1 MSALRP
7 DTIQNAGRVL
17 PHVIAIASGKGGV
30 GKTSISVNLG
40 ISLAKAAQ
48 RVCILDADTGLANV
62 NILLGQAP
70 QYTLEHVL
78 FGAKNIEEVMLN
90 GPHGLKVIP
99 GANGISECVTLHP
112 RQQMRL
118 TRELARIESDFD
130 YLIVDT
136 AAGIAENTLDFAAA
150 AQQTL
155 VVITP
160 EPTSLTDAF
169 SLVKLLYRRR
179 QISQFQVVVNMASSA
194 TQAREVF
201 HRFNAAVE
209 KYIGVTPH
217 LLGFLLLD
225 ESLRNAVSLQH
236 PVALF
241 PDTDPSSRSFIR
253 LAEGLREVF
262 EAGAVPR
269 KSFADYWQKQY
280 RESTAPAAG
289 AAVATV
295 TEKPAASAVE
305 PASPSRELAHYLAEL
320 KARLLVLTEK
330 PELEQAQMSEL
341 LETVHAAYVQRYKQL
356 AIDPRELVRTL
367 TDSESRD
374 DQLLRELADSLQPW
388 ATARPPLLSEPEPAL
403 PQSLATA
410 MPATPLDAPTGAI
423 RIAVPKS
430 PQAMRGHNYDHRRF
444 GSQDALLD
452 LLRRQAD
459 SGKSA
464 LELIEILR

>member
-1 MSALRP
+1 M
-7 DTIQNAGRVL
+7 
-17 PHVIAIASGKGGV
+17 PHVIAVASGKGGV

-40 ISLAKAAQ
+40 ISLARAGQ
-48 RVCILDADTGLANV
+48 RVLILDADTGLANV
-62 NILLGQAP
+62 NILLGQVP

-78 FGAKNIEEVMLN
+78 FGAKNIEEVMLT

-118 TRELARIESDFD
+118 TRELSRIESDFD
-130 YLIVDT
+130 YLILDT
-136 AAGIAENTLDFAAA
+136 AAGIGDSTLDFAAA
-150 AQQTL
+150 AHQTL

-169 SLVKLLYRRR
+169 SLVKLLHRRR
-179 QISQFQVVVNMASSA
+179 QLDQFQVVVNMASSA

-253 LAEGLREVF
+253 LAEGVRQVF
-262 EAGAVPR
+262 DAAGTPTT
-269 KSFADYWQKQY
+269 SFADFWQKQF
-280 RESTAPAAG
+280 RVNTVPPGAMPSPVFAAEPAA
-289 AAVATV
+289 A
-295 TEKPAASAVE
+295 PAASAATPRRAMV
-305 PASPSRELAHYLAEL
+305 RELSHYLAEL

-330 PELEQAQMSEL
+330 PDVEAAQLGELIES
-341 LETVHAAYVQRYKQL
+341 VHDAYQKRFHKA
-356 AIDPRELVRTL
+356 AIDARALVQAL
-367 TDSESRD
+367 TESEHRD
-374 DQLLRELADSLQPW
+374 DQLLRALAERLQPW
-388 ATARPPLLSEPEPAL
+388 MPPPPASTV
-403 PQSLATA
+403 PVMDVAA
-410 MPATPLDAPTGAI
+410 DA
-423 RIAVPKS
+423 KS
-430 PQAMRGHNYDHRRF
+430 PVVMAAEIHRPAAVEPGSKVMAAPPRVHRYDSGRF
-444 GSQDALLD
+444 GSQDALRD
-452 LLRRQAD
+452 LLRRQGD
-459 SGKSA
+459 SGKSV
-464 LELIEILR
+464 LELIDVLH